1 MAAAALETALSNH
14 DRSKR
19 SSDIPL
25 FYGTKDKD
33 TVNPQQLVD
42 RIERAAAISNWDAAV
57 GAGANA
63 DALGLAKGVKR
74 RADEL
79 YLCLRGKAISWFHT
93 LEHIPGFDNANWD
106 ALKKEFLDAYAPR
119 YTARTLCVTLQELRQ
134 RTEENV
140 QDYYNRV
147 SDAFRNAYKEK
158 PDALKN
164 FDGTNAQQGAANQA
178 EANVINL
185 LGVQKMQLHMMNT
198 IFIGGLRDEL
208 RSKVLEDE
216 DEIGTVQDAVKRAR
230 ALEVIITEKKMKGSV
245 IASVETNSEAIP
257 AKSEEPILDDKMKE
271 ALKQLLLRDEDNAIA
286 AIGSNDLRHRLNQR
300 RNPPGRGRSGH
311 GGGNQT
317 NGHERNQS
325 TSGGAIVC
333 WYCNLTGHTQSQ
345 CYKRQA
351 AGGNYIQKGKN
362 LEIHT
367 ISSQADTYDTSS
379 SIPLELFTNTLSLG
393 KQDLN

>member
-1 MAAAALETALSNH
+1 MAQALETALNNH

-42 RIERAAAISNWDAAV
+42 RIERAAAISNWDSPV
-57 GAGANA
+57 GNDA
-63 DALGLAKGVKR
+63 DAADLGLARGAKR

-93 LEHIPGFDNANWD
+93 LEHIPGFVNTNWD
-106 ALKKEFLDAYAPR
+106 DLKKEFLDAYAPR

-134 RTEENV
+134 RSEENV

-164 FDGTNAQQGAANQA
+164 FDGTDAQRGGANPATANL
-178 EANVINL
+178 INL

-216 DEIGTVQDAVKRAR
+216 DEIGTMQDAVKRAR
-230 ALEVIITEKKMKGSV
+230 SLEVIITEKKMRGTIV
-245 IASVETNSEAIP
+245 ASVEAQGDTTP
-257 AKSEEPILDDKMKE
+257 VKPEEPVMDDKMKE
-271 ALKQLLLRDEDNAIA
+271 TLTQLLLRDEEKAIA
-286 AIGSNDLRHRLNQR
+286 AIGANDLRHRLNQR
-300 RNPPGRGRSGH
+300 RNQRGQGRG
-311 GGGNQT
+311 GGGNRGNFNGKNQT
-317 NGHERNQS
+317 
-325 TSGGAIVC
+325 TGGGVFVC
-333 WYCNLTGHTQSQ
+333 WYCNIPGHTQAN
-345 CYKRQA
+345 CHKRQSN
-351 AGGNYIQKGKN
+351 GGAYSNKGKN
-362 LEIHT
+362 LTVHSV
-367 ISSQADTYDTSS
+367 SSRRDENNSFGRSS
-379 SIPLELFTNTLSLG
+379 RDHSPDAFTTLG
-393 KQDLN
+393 GTLN